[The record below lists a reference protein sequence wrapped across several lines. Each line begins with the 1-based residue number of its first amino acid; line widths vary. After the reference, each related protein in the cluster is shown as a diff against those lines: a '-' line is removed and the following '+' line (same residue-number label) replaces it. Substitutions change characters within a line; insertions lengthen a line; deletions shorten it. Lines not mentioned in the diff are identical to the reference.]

1 MFPFSL
7 SVFLY
12 LSIILEVPYNLYSNI
27 KLTLTL
33 TKEKTQ
39 AKKPRDC
46 LILFS
51 LPVLKTVLYIN
62 LIAIFLFSSSTIH
75 WSTQETNF
83 SKTEMCSL
91 DKHFPMRSGAGT
103 ILKKKTSFEIGRQ
116 NMALH
121 KTKLHSPSPLKYTTH
136 PIITNSQAFRKSVQ
150 AKKPYYLFKKHYTPS
165 KCVKILNL
173 YTFPNPSGYINLTN
187 QSTYKSI

>member
-1 MFPFSL
+1 
-7 SVFLY
+7 
-12 LSIILEVPYNLYSNI
+12 VPYNLYSNI

-39 AKKPRDC
+39 ARKPRDC

-62 LIAIFLFSSSTIH
+62 LIAIFFVFFKYYPLKYSGDKLFKNRNVLTRQTLSNAIRG
-75 WSTQETNF
+75 WDN
-83 SKTEMCSL
+83 
-91 DKHFPMRSGAGT
+91 
-103 ILKKKTSFEIGRQ
+103 LKKKTSFEIGRQ